1 MVIAVFGSGVDPSPY
16 ARAAGKAIAVSGNDL
31 LTGGGGGAMSS
42 ALEGFQEV
50 GDRRGISYAILPRA
64 QYQPSDYDHVIR
76 TAFDAPKDLGQSP
89 FSRNVVNVAFCHGCV
104 FVSDTLGTLTE
115 VVWMQRLGKPSVFF
129 GPAQTWTAAEDQLKS
144 EGADSDLLIETA
156 ELDEHLESV
165 ATQAVSRLLQ
175 VLAGLGV
182 A

>member
-16 ARAAGKAIAVSGNDL
+16 ARAAGKAIALSGNDL

-42 ALEGFQEV
+42 ALEGFQQVE
-50 GDRRGISYAILPRA
+50 DRRGISYAILPRA
-64 QYQPSDYDHVIR
+64 QYQPSDYDHVVR
-76 TAFDAPKDLGQSP
+76 TAFDAPKDMGQSP

-129 GPAQTWTAAEDQLKS
+129 GSAQTWSAAEGQLKS
-144 EGADSDLLIETA
+144 EGANSDLLVEKA
-156 ELDEHLESV
+156 ELNEDLGSA
-165 ATQAVSRLLQ
+165 ATQAVGRLLDA
-175 VLAGLGV
+175 LSRLGV